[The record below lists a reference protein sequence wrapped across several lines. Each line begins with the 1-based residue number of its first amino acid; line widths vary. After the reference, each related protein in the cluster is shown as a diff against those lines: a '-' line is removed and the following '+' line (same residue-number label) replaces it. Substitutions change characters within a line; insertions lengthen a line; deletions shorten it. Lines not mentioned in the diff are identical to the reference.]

1 MTTGFDTVVNKSP
14 EYDIRIFN
22 KTYKPED
29 AYSHLDADASV
40 IDSGWYQIPSSAI
53 GLEKLKI
60 DDSIYKKSTAG
71 FEILQDELW
80 MYTLDTIGK
89 REGSV
94 YHPVS
99 ADQQPNAGGSRL
111 IIQIDDDGYGSPD
124 TTGTVSITGTVDS
137 VADTTEVVTIT
148 GNGSYSTTNTFE
160 TVNASGI
167 SSSGLSCHVAIFGNV
182 GNPNTVHEIKIL
194 CDTNGNGNFG
204 LMFGGYMSPV
214 TNKVRTGQTT
224 VTLRCVDYTD
234 FLMSNEFIPG
244 NRAEYLCTHY
254 ETDTPTGSCSSSAA
268 GDAALH
274 WYETTA
280 HSDANK
286 ICYIGDMD
294 THHPGGTA
302 VADGDYVCSE
312 YSASSI
318 PLPYSGYTHKVGYA
332 PTGES
337 EYAFIPQTFLL
348 YMNAIKRMCNSLD
361 YGITSRPFDMAV
373 KGYALIDEVGGITS
387 TATTIDYDGDI
398 GTIASNDLIQI
409 DNEWMLVV
417 SNIASVLTVTRH
429 RQLTTAVVHADNAVV
444 TAYHCANHTYGSAN
458 YDDFREANDK
468 SDIYKTGTSCADI
481 MTSISSDALFVFWV
495 DKFKQLQITEL
506 YLTNPGSSSGGSGTD
521 FVITTDD
528 VTKVDSITKS
538 GVVNK
543 VSASVT
549 LSPSQHLYCE
559 IDTNQLE
566 TDAQI
571 SDANYNTSISLF
583 GLRSEELK
591 NSQLNSV
598 SIDSADYS
606 GFKTYAYNYL
616 KSHAYPKITQS
627 ITVDSFV
634 PDEHYWSDAGEPP
647 YFSYTDEYNSHVC
660 LLGRKV
666 TAPDYSLEDA
676 PAKTFIVESMHY
688 NITKRGNFDTK
699 ITMSRISAKGDY

>member
-14 EYDIRIFN
+14 EYEVRIFN
-22 KTYKPED
+22 KSYKPED
-29 AYSHLDADASV
+29 AYSHLDADAAV

-53 GLEKLKI
+53 GMLKLKI
-60 DDSIYKKSTAG
+60 DDSIYKKSTAD

-89 REGSV
+89 REASV

-99 ADQQPNAGGSRL
+99 ADQQPDASGSRL

-137 VADTTEVVTIT
+137 VADTTEVVTIA
-148 GNGSYSTTNTFE
+148 GNGSYSTTNAFE
-160 TVNASGI
+160 TVNASGVT
-167 SSSGLSCHVAIFGNV
+167 SSGLSCHVAIFGNV
-182 GNPNTVHEIKIL
+182 GNPNTVHEMKIS

-234 FLMSNEFIPG
+234 FLMSNEYISG
-244 NRAEYLCTHY
+244 NRAEYVCISY
-254 ETDTPTGSCSSSAA
+254 DNSVNA
-268 GDAALH
+268 GDCSNASAEAVSH
-274 WYETTA
+274 WYLTSSHT
-280 HSDANK
+280 DANK
-286 ICYIGDMD
+286 MCYIGDMN

-302 VADGDYVCSE
+302 VADGDYICAS
-312 YSASSI
+312 YSASLT
-318 PLPYSGYTHKVGYA
+318 PLPYSGYTDKTGYA
-332 PTGES
+332 PDGEG
-337 EYAFIPQTFLL
+337 EYAFIPQTFTLF
-348 YMNAIKRMCNSLD
+348 MNAIKRMSRSLD
-361 YGITSRPFDMAV
+361 YGITSRPFDMAI
-373 KGYALIDEVGGITS
+373 KGQCLAAEAIDDSETG
-387 TATTIDYDGDI
+387 IDYDNDI
-398 GTIASNDLIQI
+398 GTIATNDLIQI
-409 DNEWMLVV
+409 DNEWMLVS
-417 SNIASVLTVTRH
+417 SNIASVLTVTRAK
-429 RQLTTAVVHADNAVV
+429 QLTTAAAHDDNSTI
-444 TAYHCANHTYGSAN
+444 TAYHCANVTYGSSALDN
-458 YDDFREANDK
+458 FREANVK

-506 YLTNPGSSSGGSGTD
+506 YLTNPGASGGGSSTD
-521 FVITTDD
+521 FIIVADD
-528 VTKVDSITKS
+528 VVKVDSIIKG

-543 VSASVT
+543 VSAWVT
-549 LSPSQHLYCE
+549 LSASQSVYCE
-559 IDTNQLE
+559 IDTDRLE
-566 TDAQI
+566 SDAEI
-571 SDANYNTSISLF
+571 GDANYNTSISLF

-598 SIDSADYS
+598 SIDSTDYS

-627 ITVDSFV
+627 ITVDSFI
-634 PDEHYWSDAGEPP
+634 PDEHYWSDADEPP
-647 YFSYTDEYNSHVC
+647 YFLYTDEYNSHIC

-676 PAKTFIVESMHY
+676 PAKTFIVESIHY

>member
-1 MTTGFDTVVNKSP
+1 MTGFDTVVNKGP
-14 EYDIRIFN
+14 EYEIRIFN
-22 KTYKPED
+22 KSYKPED
-29 AYSHLDADASV
+29 AYSHLDADAAV

-53 GLEKLKI
+53 GMLKLKI

-89 REGSV
+89 REASV

-99 ADQQPNAGGSRL
+99 ADQQPDAGGSKL

-124 TTGTVSITGTVDS
+124 TTGTVSITGTVNS

-148 GNGSYSTTNTFE
+148 GNGSYSTTNAFE
-160 TVNASGI
+160 TVNISGI
-167 SSSGLSCHVAIFGNV
+167 TSSGLSCHVAVFGDV

-224 VTLRCVDYTD
+224 VTLKCVDYTD

-244 NRAEYLCTHY
+244 NRAEHVCTHY
-254 ETDTPTGSCSSSAA
+254 KSNVTGGDCDSAGA
-268 GDAALH
+268 DAISH

-286 ICYIGDMD
+286 ICYIGEMN
-294 THHPGGTA
+294 THHPGGTI
-302 VADGDYVCSE
+302 VADGDYVCTD
-312 YSASSI
+312 YSASSQ
-318 PLPYSGYTHKVGYA
+318 PLPYCGYAHKVGYA
-332 PTGES
+332 PDSEG
-337 EYAFIPQTFLL
+337 EYAFIPQTFILF
-348 YMNAIKRMCNSLD
+348 MNSIKRMCNSLD
-361 YGITSRPFDMAV
+361 YGITSRPFDMAI
-373 KGYALIDEVGGITS
+373 KGYALINDVGGITAG
-387 TATTIDYDGDI
+387 ATTIDYDGDI
-398 GTIASNDLIQI
+398 GTIETNDLIQI
-409 DNEWMLVV
+409 DNEWILVV
-417 SNIASVLTVTRH
+417 SNIASVLTVTRA
-429 RQLTTAVVHADNAVV
+429 RQLTTAATHNDNAVI
-444 TAYHCANHTYGSAN
+444 TAYHCSNITNGSADLDN
-458 YDDFREANDK
+458 FREANDK

-481 MTSISSDALFVFWV
+481 MTSVSSDALFVFWV

-506 YLTNPGSSSGGSGTD
+506 YLTNPGATSGGSGTD
-521 FVITTDD
+521 FVIVADD
-528 VTKVDSITKS
+528 VTTVDSITKS

-571 SDANYNTSISLF
+571 SDANYNTSIPLF

-598 SIDSADYS
+598 TVDATGYS
-606 GFKTYAYNYL
+606 GFKTFAYNYL

-634 PDEHYWSDAGEPP
+634 PDEHYWSDADEAP
-647 YFSYTDEYNSHVC
+647 YFLYTDEYNSHVC

-688 NITKRGNFDTK
+688 NTTKRGNFDTK